1 MLHLDVSD
9 PNRTLVPAMADH
21 AWMCYNITINKY
33 WLRIFVAYDHC
44 DKFSSFNR
52 HCVYFPPRPVSKKNL
67 QRKYQQ
73 GSDKD
78 LAANHND
85 TNWTVCSQFID
96 INTVPLSI
104 FARFDHDNAYVG
116 LGY

>member
-1 MLHLDVSD
+1 MKIKLISMHFS
-9 PNRTLVPAMADH
+9 
-21 AWMCYNITINKY
+21 
-33 WLRIFVAYDHC
+33 IFGVNSC
-44 DKFSSFNR
+44 LSDKFSSFNR

-78 LAANHND
+78 LVANHYD

-104 FARFDHDNAYVG
+104 FARFDYDYAYVG